1 MGVLWAMAWKDIRLL
16 LRDRMACFFTLVFPV
31 IFGIFFGVIFGGG
44 SGGPREMAV
53 LLVDE
58 DGTEASAAFGADLD
72 ATVELAVRPVA
83 SRAEAQEL
91 VRKGDARAF
100 ILLPEGFG
108 ERAGMPFGGES
119 LPIEI
124 GIDPSRQ
131 AEAGM
136 LRGVV
141 TERAYA
147 GISRVMMDTP
157 KMQEALRRQGQALR
171 ADSSVDPVT
180 RTMLLAFFD
189 NVDRMLVSIPRD
201 DPDAEGG
208 GQARAWNPVSVTVQE
223 VRAQRRGPKN
233 PFEVTFAQAIV
244 WSVMGSAAGF
254 AIGLGE
260 ERARGTMLRL
270 RVSPLSWAQLLGGKA
285 MACFVATLGVA
296 VLILVLGLLP
306 PFRVS
311 VGSWPMLTVA
321 LLSVAV
327 GFVGMMMLLAVI
339 GRASGS
345 GQMGW
350 AVMLVLA
357 VIGGGM
363 VPLFVMPGFMQT
375 LSVISPVRWAILAI
389 EGGIWRGYSAAE
401 MALPAG
407 VLLGLGVAGFAVG
420 AWMFSRGEE

>member
-1 MGVLWAMAWKDIRLL
+1 
-16 LRDRMACFFTLVFPV
+16 
-31 IFGIFFGVIFGGG
+31 
-44 SGGPREMAV
+44 
-53 LLVDE
+53 
-58 DGTEASAAFGADLD
+58 
-72 ATVELAVRPVA
+72 
-83 SRAEAQEL
+83 
-91 VRKGDARAF
+91 
-100 ILLPEGFG
+100 
-108 ERAGMPFGGES
+108 
-119 LPIEI
+119 
-124 GIDPSRQ
+124 
-131 AEAGM
+131 
-136 LRGVV
+136 
-141 TERAYA
+141 
-147 GISRVMMDTP
+147 
-157 KMQEALRRQGQALR
+157 
-171 ADSSVDPVT
+171 
-180 RTMLLAFFD
+180 MLLAFFD

-201 DPDAEGG
+201 DPDGEGG